1 MKDIRQQW
9 KALAEKREIKSE
21 DIAAL
26 CIYRALVKNEGKE
39 GAIARLR
46 KSFNPVTNPVKIENG
61 AAPYFA
67 LSTAL
72 WSVKYSTLL
81 TWLDEEGKTAVVAL
95 SKEIKIKDK
104 EIL

>member
-39 GAIARLR
+39 GAILRLR

-61 AAPYFA
+61 AAPYFS

-72 WSVKYSTLL
+72 WAVKYSTVL
-81 TWLDEEGKTAVVAL
+81 TWLDETEKQSLIAIA
-95 SKEIKIKDK
+95 KEIKIKDK

>member
-1 MKDIRQQW
+1 MNNISQQW
-9 KALAEKREIKSE
+9 KAFAKKREIKSG

-26 CIYRALVKNEGKE
+26 CIYRALAENEGKE
-39 GAIARLR
+39 GAIRRLR
-46 KSFNPVTNPVKIENG
+46 KSFSPITNPVKIENG

-72 WSVKYSTLL
+72 WSVKYSILL
-81 TWLDEEGKTAVVAL
+81 TWLDEKDKNEIVSL
-95 SKEIKIKDK
+95 SKEIKIKGK

>member
-39 GAIARLR
+39 GAISRLR

-81 TWLDEEGKTAVVAL
+81 VWLDEEDKAAVVAL
-95 SKEIKIKDK
+95 SKEIKIKGK